1 MTIRVRDT
9 QAVHSYFRGA
19 AEVSKRCGQFALIS
33 EVFAAAVVL
42 PGVMRAT
49 TFEPWAPFVSFLLLA
64 VAAGFRVFAD
74 RFKAFADKC
83 RRISMRAYAWGH
95 EIPVVVASNIRAD
108 APPGA
113 LSAAERLPAYKMGE
127 YYEVQSD
134 PGESR
139 LREIYAY
146 SAFYSGELLTK
157 CKWIYVVLATG
168 ILIGAMLVLYTLAV
182 AASAP
187 GRQFAME
194 ALFSVVLSTMG
205 LRVLQRAIAF
215 QSASDEVK
223 RISDALPN
231 DPLPTGDQ
239 LKDLVFEYESS
250 MAAAPSIPTSVYK
263 FWRKKLDAAWRHRRR
278 AIISSPGQI

>member
-1 MTIRVRDT
+1 MRDT

-19 AEVSKRCGQFALIS
+19 AEISKRCGRAGLVL
-33 EVFAAAVVL
+33 EVIAAGVVL

-49 TFEPWAPFVSFLLLA
+49 TLEPWAPFVSFFLLA
-64 VAAGFRVFAD
+64 ASAGFRVFAD
-74 RFKAFADKC
+74 RYKAFSDTC
-83 RRISMRAYAWGH
+83 RRISMRTFAWGH
-95 EIPVVVASNIRAD
+95 EIPVIVSSNIRSD
-108 APPGA
+108 APPCA
-113 LSAAERLPAYKMGE
+113 LRAAERLPAYKIGE

-157 CKWIYVVLATG
+157 CKWIYVVLAVG
-168 ILIGAMLVLYTLAV
+168 ILIGASLVLYTLALG
-182 AASAP
+182 ASAP

-194 ALFSVVLSTMG
+194 ALFSVVLSVMG
-205 LRVLQRAIAF
+205 LRVLEKAIAF
-215 QSASDEVK
+215 QSASDKVR

-239 LKDLVFEYESS
+239 LKDLVFEYESA
-250 MAAAPSIPTSVYK
+250 MAAAPSIPTGVYK
-263 FWRKKLDAAWRHRRR
+263 IWRKKLDNAWRHRRR
-278 AIISSPGQI
+278 AIC